1 MHSSPP
7 STAASV
13 VALASVDEMRERIR
27 RKRQLKG
34 RQPDDASL
42 ADVRA
47 LIGVAPPDGHRRDLL
62 IEYLHRL
69 NDSWRCLH
77 DRHLVALAREMN
89 IPMAEVFE
97 VATFYH
103 HFEVLKAD
111 ATAPGLTVR
120 VCDGL
125 SCELAGAQ
133 ALLARLPALLGHAD
147 VRVVP
152 APCVGR
158 CEQAPVVVVH
168 QRPVPCATARKV
180 LDVVHAA
187 ALQHPAAPDASHFEL
202 SAFAEKSLP
211 ATAQDGSVS
220 PAYAGYDT
228 YRAHGGYALAAAL
241 VNAEDDAERVIQALE
256 GSGLRGLGGAGF
268 PAGRKWRIVR
278 EQNAPRVLAVNIDE
292 GEPGTFKDR
301 TYLER
306 DPHRFLEGLLVAAQ
320 VVGIEACY
328 IYLRDEYHGC
338 RAILEA
344 ELARLRANPPC
355 PLPLIEL
362 RRGAGAYICGEESAM
377 IESIEGK
384 RGEPRM
390 RPPYIAQLGLFG
402 RPTLEHNFETLY
414 WVRDIVEKGP
424 DWFSGFGRN
433 GRKGLRSFS
442 VSGRVRQPGVK
453 LAPAGITL
461 RELVDEYCGGMLEG
475 HTLYAYLPGGASGGI
490 LPASLAN
497 IALDFDS
504 LQPYGCFIGSAAV
517 IVLGQQDRARDAAV
531 NMMRFF
537 EHESCGQCTPCRV
550 GTAKAVRL
558 MGAAVWDNETLE
570 DLNLVM
576 ADASICGLG
585 QAAPNPVR
593 SVQKYFAHEIAGTGV
608 AA

>member
-211 ATAQDGSVS
+211 AS
-220 PAYAGYDT
+220 
-228 YRAHGGYALAAAL
+228 
-241 VNAEDDAERVIQALE
+241 
-256 GSGLRGLGGAGF
+256 
-268 PAGRKWRIVR
+268 
-278 EQNAPRVLAVNIDE
+278 
-292 GEPGTFKDR
+292 
-301 TYLER
+301 
-306 DPHRFLEGLLVAAQ
+306 
-320 VVGIEACY
+320 
-328 IYLRDEYHGC
+328 
-338 RAILEA
+338 
-344 ELARLRANPPC
+344 
-355 PLPLIEL
+355 
-362 RRGAGAYICGEESAM
+362 
-377 IESIEGK
+377 
-384 RGEPRM
+384 
-390 RPPYIAQLGLFG
+390 
-402 RPTLEHNFETLY
+402 
-414 WVRDIVEKGP
+414 
-424 DWFSGFGRN
+424 
-433 GRKGLRSFS
+433 
-442 VSGRVRQPGVK
+442 
-453 LAPAGITL
+453 
-461 RELVDEYCGGMLEG
+461 
-475 HTLYAYLPGGASGGI
+475 
-490 LPASLAN
+490 
-497 IALDFDS
+497 
-504 LQPYGCFIGSAAV
+504 
-517 IVLGQQDRARDAAV
+517 
-531 NMMRFF
+531 
-537 EHESCGQCTPCRV
+537 TP
-550 GTAKAVRL
+550 
-558 MGAAVWDNETLE
+558 
-570 DLNLVM
+570 
-576 ADASICGLG
+576 
-585 QAAPNPVR
+585 
-593 SVQKYFAHEIAGTGV
+593 
-608 AA
+608 